1 MIFLKNKYTVFC
13 HEPTENHQILPM
25 LHLWNYPTLS
35 KRRGKGLHI
44 PSLANSN
51 LLYKAHSVSKVTH
64 STKKHKVGKGGERN
78 GKVHNKKKLISTVFI
93 WNNLKYNNM

>member
-64 STKKHKVGKGGERN
+64 STKKHKVGKGG
-78 GKVHNKKKLISTVFI
+78 KKGTV
-93 WNNLKYNNM
+93 KYITKKININCFYLEQFKI